1 MKKLMKLF
9 GALVLVMGLGL
20 SVASCDK
27 TDDDKQPEDKEYSIL
42 GKWKATYW
50 ECAEYENGTL
60 VDEYSENI
68 TEQEAMYYEF
78 QEGGRGVA
86 SADIESDPIV
96 EPFTWSLDGTKL
108 RLVLEGEVL
117 NFDVLKLDA
126 TNLELFIFEE
136 YTESGYS
143 YRYQETYRF
152 VRVK

>member
-9 GALVLVMGLGL
+9 GALALVMGLGL

-86 SADIESDPIV
+86 SMGDES
-96 EPFTWSLDGTKL
+96 EPFTWSQDGTKL

-117 NFDVLKLDA
+117 NLDVLKLDA
-126 TNLELFIFEE
+126 TNLELSIFEE